1 MSLTSCKFFGSYY
14 HSLVKHAP
22 EQYGLFSGGISNTK
36 KEETTFK
43 SIKLFTNLTSNH
55 HPNNILINALIRLEC
70 RDLLNNYPLSKQES
84 KITNLYVEIKNN
96 LKNTF
101 FTVKWIQKYK
111 RQHECFLKSVADYL
125 LDSGI
130 WWNENKD
137 GVEFFDNGPV
147 PENTSMTLTH
157 FCSTTIKQQLSHIS
171 NCWERALL
179 DKNNIIPAHSIEMKQ
194 SNQRTILTTLKYFSN
209 NDPPTENSFMQI
221 TSELD
226 DTVYPNTS
234 RNSQTTIQYVPSPSI
249 KLDLSS
255 VSTTTD
261 FITQMARMTFYM
273 ILPCPLNLKISP

>member
-84 KITNLYVEIKNN
+84 KITNLYVEIKKN

-101 FTVKWIQKYK
+101 FTFKWIEKYK
-111 RQHECFLKSVADYL
+111 RQHECFPKSIADYL

-130 WWNENKD
+130 WWNKNKD

-255 VSTTTD
+255 VSATTD

>member
-36 KEETTFK
+36 KEEATFK

-84 KITNLYVEIKNN
+84 KITNLYVEIKKN

-101 FTVKWIQKYK
+101 FTFKWIEKYK
-111 RQHECFLKSVADYL
+111 RQHECFLKSIADYL

-130 WWNENKD
+130 WWNKNKD

-179 DKNNIIPAHSIEMKQ
+179 EKNNIIPAHSIEMKQ

-234 RNSQTTIQYVPSPSI
+234 RNSQPFNMFHHHQ
-249 KLDLSS
+249 
-255 VSTTTD
+255 
-261 FITQMARMTFYM
+261 
-273 ILPCPLNLKISP
+273 